1 MGLDRRQ
8 EERKRGSPSVWGE
21 DDWEEEH
28 SLLAVLPILA
38 ELPIPPLGGEKGDDD
53 EWQEIRL
60 A

>member
-1 MGLDRRQ
+1 MGLDTG
-8 EERKRGSPSVWGE
+8 ERKRGSPSVWGE

-38 ELPIPPLGGEKGDDD
+38 ELPIDSEKGDDD
-53 EWQEIRL
+53 EWQEIRF